1 MCSRGIALII
11 LFLGVLMAPAAAGE
25 AGLSIDGTLAASGP
39 GEAMTVSV
47 VLHGAHNGLAGYN
60 ISVGL
65 QNQSVAEITRISSP
79 DWASIHTNGTVPAP
93 STWASAVDLTK
104 AVEPG
109 TDALLLMNLTIRSLA
124 KGATDLVVTPEM
136 IDDDVGGRYVLGAVT
151 GRLTVG
157 QTVVTTVTT
166 TGGISSSGSSGGSGG
181 SDMSPAPPARTSVTD
196 SPPTLSPTVRTETT
210 AIPETDAVGQ
220 AEATGEVSSVQ
231 ATTAH
236 QSAGADQTLLLIG
249 GLAIAGILT
258 RIRGGR

>member
-1 MCSRGIALII
+1 MCSRGIAQII
-11 LFLGVLMAPAAAGE
+11 LLLAVFTAPAAAGE
-25 AGLSIDGTLAASGP
+25 AGLSIDGTLAASGA
-39 GEAMTVSV
+39 GEAMNVSV

-65 QNQSVAEITRISSP
+65 QDQSIAEIIRISPP

-104 AVEPG
+104 KVEPG
-109 TDALLLMNLTIRSLA
+109 ADALPLMNLTIRSLA
-124 KGATDLVVTPEM
+124 EGATDLVVTPEM

-157 QTVVTTVTT
+157 QAVVTTTVGT
-166 TGGISSSGSSGGSGG
+166 SSSGSSRGSGG
-181 SDMSPAPPARTSVTD
+181 SYTPPAPPALTSVTD
-196 SPPTLSPTVRTETT
+196 SPASSSTVVRTETT
-210 AIPETDAVGQ
+210 AVPETDAVGQ
-220 AEATGEVSSVQ
+220 AEATGEESSVQ

-236 QSAGADQTLLLIG
+236 PSAGADQTLLLIG
-249 GLAIAGILT
+249 GLAIAGILS